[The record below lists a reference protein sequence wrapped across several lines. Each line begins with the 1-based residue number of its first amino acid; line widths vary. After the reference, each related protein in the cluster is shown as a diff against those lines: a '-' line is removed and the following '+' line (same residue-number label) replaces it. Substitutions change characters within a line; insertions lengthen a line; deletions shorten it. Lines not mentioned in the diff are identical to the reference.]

1 MALGYSITAVDIH
14 DGSELA
20 VGYASLSQERG
31 VRRFFVETT
40 GANAGEWLSGTKKG
54 AIDAVFA
61 AHATHPEIA
70 ALPLQFAR
78 ATKIGPRKFIVD
90 QYWAWGSNSSWG
102 GNSANTLADFDIGV
116 ALVPCFTCGTPES
129 DGLPSATLG
138 SGTEWHRCVSAA
150 DPQSIPSPY
159 MYEMAEMRLRIPFQ
173 SNVSPMPSAIE
184 ALVGKVSSEQLRI
197 LASAA
202 SGSTMDLAANTLRF
216 MGVRVTS
223 RVNASY
229 AFVGYREFVA
239 RRSWKQQ
246 NLEISSGAWTGGVK
260 KTVTVAYSSGFASAF
275 GFGTWS

>member
-40 GANAGEWLSGTKKG
+40 GADAEEWHSGTKKG

-61 AHATHPEIA
+61 AHSTHPEIST
-70 ALPLQFAR
+70 LPLQFAR

-129 DGLPSATLG
+129 DGLPSATVG
-138 SGTEWHRCVSAA
+138 GGTTLHRCVDLNDIQNTPCS
-150 DPQSIPSPY
+150 Y

-184 ALVGKVSSEQLRI
+184 ALVGKVSSEQLQI

-202 SGSTMDLAANTLRF
+202 TDSTMNLAANTLRF

-246 NLEISSGAWTGGVK
+246 NVSRTTSAWVID
-260 KTVTVAYSSGFASAF
+260 KTAFVSYSSGFASAF